1 MYVIIKIFNIWINFL
16 FKKKYFLEFFLTLIF
31 SFSFSFLFRRFL
43 FLVES
48 WDHSLGVFND
58 PLFFLDP
65 INLSQ
70 PIFIITYFSFFFYI
84 FYHLN
89 EPIKLINLIQII
101 VILLSFRIVS
111 LYFIRLDADPN
122 MIVLQDPILN
132 LFVYQINPQT
142 GLYNCHD
149 LFFSGH
155 TANLFLLSILYTNK
169 KLKYFFLILTFIVGT
184 CLILQRAHYSIDVVF
199 APFFSILALVL
210 HRKIKNIR

>member
-1 MYVIIKIFNIWINFL
+1 MYILFEIFNVWKIFL
-16 FKKKYFLEFFLTLIF
+16 LQKKYFFEFILTLIF
-31 SFSFSFLFRRFL
+31 SIFFFFLFRYFL
-43 FLVES
+43 SLVES

-65 INLSQ
+65 IDLSE
-70 PIFIITYFSFFFYI
+70 PIFIITYFSIFFYI

-89 EPIKLINLIQII
+89 EPIRLINLIQIT
-101 VILLSFRIVS
+101 VILLSLRVVS

-122 MIVLQDPILN
+122 MIVLQDPLLN
-132 LFVYQINPQT
+132 AFVYQINPQT
-142 GLYNCHD
+142 GLYNQHD

-169 KLKYFFLILTFIVGT
+169 RLRYFFLMLTFIMGT
-184 CLILQRAHYSIDVVF
+184 CLILQRAHYSIDVIF

-210 HRKIKNIR
+210 HRKIKNV